1 MKTKTKFIFSIL
13 SFVLFAVLIVLVKKV
28 DVADIG
34 PEGTSIGLS
43 GMNKGF
49 HDMTGYSNTLFK
61 LTEYLGYAA
70 LVIVGVFGILGL
82 VQLIQRKS
90 LLKVDRA
97 ILLLGG
103 LYIVVFGLYFFF
115 DKVAINYRPMIMEG
129 DLHVES
135 SFPSSHTVLACVVL
149 GSAILM
155 VKDYIRKDELRMIL
169 EFLMV
174 AMMVML
180 AVGRLLSGVHW
191 LTDIISGVL
200 LSCGLLFLFAGL
212 KDKVK
217 GEE

>member
-13 SFVLFAVLIVLVKKV
+13 SFVLFAVLIVLVNKV

-103 LYIVVFGLYFFF
+103 LYVVVFGLYIFF
-115 DKVAINYRPMIMEG
+115 DKVAISYRPMIMEG
-129 DLHVES
+129 DLHVEP

-149 GSAILM
+149 GSAIIM
-155 VKDYIRKDELRMIL
+155 VKDYIHKDEIRMIL

-191 LTDIISGVL
+191 LTDIIGGVL

-212 KDKVK
+212 KDKVTVA
-217 GEE
+217 